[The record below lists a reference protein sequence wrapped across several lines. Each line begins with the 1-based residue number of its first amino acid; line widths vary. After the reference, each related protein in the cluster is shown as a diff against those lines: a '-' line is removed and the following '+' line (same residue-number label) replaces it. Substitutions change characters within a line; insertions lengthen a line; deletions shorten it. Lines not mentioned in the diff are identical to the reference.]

1 MEQHEKKKE
10 AGVGGKIIHA
20 KLLVQNKI
28 MIYKI
33 QKDQKN

>member
-1 MEQHEKKKE
+1 MEQHEKKRLLE
-10 AGVGGKIIHA
+10 VAQIIHA
-20 KLLVQNKI
+20 KLLVQNEI